1 MGRKR
6 NPIQDSGPVGQFA
19 QKLRTRM
26 DQTPG
31 LTFRKMGVVANY
43 SHSALAEA
51 ASGKK
56 FPTWEATQA
65 FLKGCQATE
74 SEIETWKQEWA
85 QTQTVIAT
93 GLQRVDRADVVVTL
107 DPSTGSAARVERMRP
122 VTPHI
127 ADPEQWHPSPE
138 QVQTFDDLRYE
149 LTRLKIAAGNPTLR
163 MLALSTERQCSTTLL
178 SDVFSG
184 KRPPTFYILNVVCI
198 ALLRDAAAAAALD
211 GPKKK
216 PWMRL
221 QPWADAW
228 RRAEFNRERP
238 DLNRSRRYGNIFLV
252 TDATEETP
260 TAGIIA
266 EMGTDVAAALL
277 ASLPPKVASNI
288 IVDLPNKKAQE
299 ILTAIEVLHRSDH
312 KLVEIGTAA
321 GT

>member
-26 DQTPG
+26 DQVPG
-31 LTFRKMGVVANY
+31 RTFRKMGATANY
-43 SHSALAEA
+43 SHSALADA

-65 FLKGCQATE
+65 FLKGCEATE
-74 SEIETWKQEWA
+74 SEIETWKHEWA
-85 QTQTVIAT
+85 QTQATLGT
-93 GLQRVDRADVVVTL
+93 GLQRIDQPGVVVTTN
-107 DPSTGSAARVERMRP
+107 PSTGQATRVERLRP

-127 ADPEQWHPSPE
+127 ADPEEWHPRPDR
-138 QVQTFDDLRYE
+138 VQTFDDLLYE
-149 LTRLKIAAGNPTLR
+149 LTRLKIAAGNPALRTLAR
-163 MLALSTERQCSTTLL
+163 MTDWRCSTTLL

-184 KRPPTFYILNVVCI
+184 KRPPTFYVLNVVCL
-198 ALLRDAAAAAALD
+198 ALLRDAAATAALD

-216 PWMRL
+216 PWMKF
-221 QPWADAW
+221 QSWADAW

-238 DLNRSRRYGNIFLV
+238 DLNRPRRYGNIFLV

-288 IVDLPNKKAQE
+288 IVDLPTKKAQE

-312 KLVEIGTAA
+312 KQAEIGTAA